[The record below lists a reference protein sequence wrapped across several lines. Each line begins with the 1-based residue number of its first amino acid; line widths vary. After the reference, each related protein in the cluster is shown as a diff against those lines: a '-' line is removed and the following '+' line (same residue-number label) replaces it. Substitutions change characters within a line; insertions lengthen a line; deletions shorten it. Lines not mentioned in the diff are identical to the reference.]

1 MPPSTS
7 FITRLQ
13 VTIAIL
19 VLLLADNL
27 TAGPLL
33 DPELHGAKTEKLNV
47 LIASGRWSVEHD
59 NGGRTFRLHNEL
71 LTTVLEATGRFR
83 VRVLEDFRGVGPE
96 TLSRYDVV
104 IIARE
109 GRDTYFDP
117 ATGSAVRAEGLGATT
132 DAALIEFVGEK
143 GHGIV
148 WFHSAAVQEDDWG
161 WPEAFNQI
169 RGAKLSDALGLRRI
183 PRSEMT
189 VRTAE
194 PRHAITEGIE
204 SSWYV
209 VGDDVLAGTM
219 MYPGAKVLLEAYD
232 DPSRYPED
240 WRPMVPANMPAGGA
254 KALRGMN
261 AWNPLAWVNE
271 YGKGRAFTITLG
283 HGLETF
289 RRLPFIVLLARGIEW
304 AATGE
309 VTLDIPSV
317 TGDDRFK
324 PWPYYE
330 SDSRHNA
337 RWD

>member
-1 MPPSTS
+1 MRFHASTIPFLMMFS
-7 FITRLQ
+7 GG
-13 VTIAIL
+13 IL
-19 VLLLADNL
+19 A
-27 TAGPLL
+27 APYL
-33 DPELHGAKTEKLNV
+33 DPALHGEKTEKLNV

-83 VRVLEDFRGVGPE
+83 VRVMEDFRCIGPE

-117 ATGSAVRAEGLGATT
+117 KTGSAVKAEGLGATT
-132 DAALIEFVGEK
+132 DAALIEFVGEQGK
-143 GHGIV
+143 GIV

-161 WPEAFNQI
+161 WPEAFNEI
-169 RGAKLSDALGLRRI
+169 RGAKLSDVLGLRRI

-194 PRHAITEGIE
+194 PRHPITEGID

-209 VGDDVLAGTM
+209 VGDDVLGGTM
-219 MYPGAKVLLEAYD
+219 LLPGARVLLEAYD
-232 DPSRYPED
+232 DLAWYPD
-240 WRPMVPANMPAGGA
+240 GWQPMVPANLPPGGA

-289 RRLPFIVLLARGIEW
+289 RRLPFIVMLARGVEW
-304 AATGE
+304 AATGK
-309 VTLDIPSV
+309 VTLEIPAT
-317 TGDDRFK
+317 TGDNRFK

-330 SDSRHNA
+330 SDNRHNA

>member
-1 MPPSTS
+1 MKTP
-7 FITRLQ
+7 FI
-13 VTIAIL
+13 IALI
-19 VLLLADNL
+19 LLLLPAAAMAD
-27 TAGPLL
+27 PLL
-33 DPELHGAKTEKLNV
+33 DPALHGEKTEKLDV

-83 VRVLEDFRGVGPE
+83 VRVLEDFRGVGRE

-104 IIARE
+104 VIARE
-109 GRDTYFDP
+109 GRDTYFD
-117 ATGSAVRAEGLGATT
+117 AGTGTAVRAEGLGATT
-132 DAALIEFVGEK
+132 DAALIEFVEGDGK
-143 GHGIV
+143 GIV

-161 WPEAFNQI
+161 WPEAFNEI

-209 VGDDVLAGTM
+209 VGDDVLAGVKL
-219 MYPGAKVLLEAYD
+219 YPGARVLLEAYD
-232 DPSRYPED
+232 DLGWYPET
-240 WRPMVPANMPAGGA
+240 WRPMVPANMPAGGPQ
-254 KALRGMN
+254 ALRGMN
-261 AWNPLAWVNE
+261 DYNPLAWVNE
-271 YGKGRAFTITLG
+271 QGKGRAFTITLG

-289 RRLPFIVLLARGIEW
+289 RRLPFIVMLARGVEW
-304 AATGE
+304 AATGK
-309 VTLDIPSV
+309 VTLEIPSV
-317 TGDDRFK
+317 TGDNRFK